1 MDTQILKKRVAIVNT
16 NANSLRLIL
25 SLTHGSR
32 CWSQA
37 PHTSPVFRHTTTCSG
52 VPSSS
57 TPGKMKK
64 VRVKP
69 PVLPVAPEYRVP
81 LAPMSSSTSGQ

>member
-52 VPSSS
+52 VPSSA
-57 TPGKMKK
+57 TPGKIKE
-64 VRVKP
+64 VSGHAPLIFPAVLRV
-69 PVLPVAPEYRVP
+69 AVP
-81 LAPMSSSTSGQ
+81 YHPYF